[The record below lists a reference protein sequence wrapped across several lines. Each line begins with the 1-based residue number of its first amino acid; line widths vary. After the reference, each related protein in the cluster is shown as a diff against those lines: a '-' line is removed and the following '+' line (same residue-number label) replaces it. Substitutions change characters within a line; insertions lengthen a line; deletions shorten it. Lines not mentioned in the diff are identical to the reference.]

1 METRSLGAPC
11 PVCGCAVKGWA
22 SVCPRCG
29 YHPDRY
35 NRALDDVALIFRLS
49 SAAGDGGTA
58 PATANVPSRVRSL
71 LRRIVGL
78 TGHEPD
84 DRPET
89 TNPPPEGAPGAG
101 SLHEHSDFRPSA

>member
-1 METRSLGAPC
+1 METRSLAAPC
-11 PVCGCAVKGWA
+11 PVCACAVSGWA

-49 SAAGDGGTA
+49 SAAGDGA
-58 PATANVPSRVRSL
+58 ATNSPSRVRSL

-78 TGHEPD
+78 TSQESNPT
-84 DRPET
+84 PEK
-89 TNPPPEGAPGAG
+89 TNPPPEIAPGAG
-101 SLHEHSDFRPSA
+101 NVHEHSDFRPSA